1 MNDNKYLFQYIF
13 FKYIKNT
20 AQGGNE
26 KFKYNKIIEEK
37 ANYKLRI
44 TKTKSLMDRTLI
56 FLILSLFFFLFFPI
70 YLSI

>member
-26 KFKYNKIIEEK
+26 KFKYNKIIEKK

-44 TKTKSLMDRTLI
+44 TKTKSLMDRILI
-56 FLILSLFFFLFFPI
+56 FFNSFSLFLLIFP

>member
-44 TKTKSLMDRTLI
+44 TKTKSLMDRTQIFLNSFSLFLLI
-56 FLILSLFFFLFFPI
+56 FP

>member
-44 TKTKSLMDRTLI
+44 TKTKSLMDRTQIFFNSFSLFLLI
-56 FLILSLFFFLFFPI
+56 FP